1 MEADT
6 DNNIMKDSRCSSA
19 EFDMLSSAQQT
30 PDLDNDLNDAPS
42 RQTSTPQLTEGE
54 DFDTSAVTKPQHYGE
69 QRKARSAEPETKTE
83 PET

>member
-6 DNNIMKDSRCSSA
+6 DNNIMRDSRLPSA

-30 PDLDNDLNDAPS
+30 PDLENDINDAPS

-54 DFDTSAVTKPQHYGE
+54 DIDTATVTKPQLYGE
-69 QRKARSAEPETKTE
+69 QRKAGSAQPETKTE